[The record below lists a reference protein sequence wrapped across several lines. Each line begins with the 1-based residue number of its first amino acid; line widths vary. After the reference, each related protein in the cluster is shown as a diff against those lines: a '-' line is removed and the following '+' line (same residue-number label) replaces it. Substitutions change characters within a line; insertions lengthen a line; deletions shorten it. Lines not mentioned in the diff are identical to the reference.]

1 MRDENFLN
9 CTCPVCGKKFH
20 RKPSQLKKN
29 KRAFCS
35 QKCHYVA
42 KAEDMKGDGN
52 HQYGLK
58 GDKNASWEGGTKM
71 SCYGYKLVQVHGHP
85 FTQDRMGYVFE
96 HRLVAEKYLLTEENS
111 VEIDGKR
118 YLNPEYV
125 VHHKNHIRTDNRP
138 ENLEVMK
145 RGEHTRFHSKEKPMP
160 RDPVTQRFTSR
171 KAV

>member
-1 MRDENFLN
+1 MKDENFLN

-35 QKCHYVA
+35 QKCHYVE
-42 KAEDMKGDGN
+42 KSEYMKGEGN
-52 HQYGLK
+52 HQYGLRGK
-58 GDKNASWEGGTKM
+58 ANPTFKTGEKITI
-71 SCYGYKLVQVHGHP
+71 YGYKSVLVPDHP
-85 FTQDRMGYVFE
+85 FTAKDRRMFE

-118 YLNPEYV
+118 YLSPEYV

-145 RGEHTRFHSKEKPMP
+145 RGEHTSFHCKEKPMP
-160 RDPVTQRFTSR
+160 RDPVTQRFTRR